1 MLKAIIFDMDGVI
14 IDSEPSHAKAALNVY
29 KAHGIDADI
38 DYCKSFIG
46 SSTKK
51 MCEDSIK
58 KFSMNIS
65 SEDLLA
71 EMNAEKK
78 RLAATEGYT
87 PLPGV
92 KELIKKLYSAGY
104 HLAIASS
111 SSITEIEDVVKSL
124 NIKKYFTKLISSSHV
139 KEPKPAP
146 DTFLLALQKLGI
158 SAKEALVIEDS
169 EHGVSAAKAAGIA
182 CIGYENPHSGSQ
194 NLSKADVLLESFE
207 GLTTHFFEYTLQR
220 SLGLPVNITSTKR
233 LNIRELCVD
242 DINELYPIYSD
253 PQIRKYIDNIDD
265 YLKNEIEKQKAYIKN
280 VYSFYG
286 YGLWGIFSKT
296 NGKLIGRC
304 GIENHTV
311 DGKEEIML
319 SYLLDSQHWG
329 YGYAIECCSAVLK
342 YARDELDIH
351 RIVCVIDFDNSR
363 SIKTAQK
370 IGMKCEKDLIHNGRE
385 CLLYSIEL

>member
-14 IDSEPSHAKAALNVY
+14 IDSEPSHAKVALNVY

-78 RLAATEGYT
+78 RLAATEGYP

-124 NIKKYFTKLISSSHV
+124 NIKKYFTKLISS
-139 KEPKPAP
+139 
-146 DTFLLALQKLGI
+146 
-158 SAKEALVIEDS
+158 
-169 EHGVSAAKAAGIA
+169 
-182 CIGYENPHSGSQ
+182 
-194 NLSKADVLLESFE
+194 
-207 GLTTHFFEYTLQR
+207 
-220 SLGLPVNITSTKR
+220 
-233 LNIRELCVD
+233 
-242 DINELYPIYSD
+242 
-253 PQIRKYIDNIDD
+253 
-265 YLKNEIEKQKAYIKN
+265 
-280 VYSFYG
+280 
-286 YGLWGIFSKT
+286 
-296 NGKLIGRC
+296 
-304 GIENHTV
+304 
-311 DGKEEIML
+311 
-319 SYLLDSQHWG
+319 
-329 YGYAIECCSAVLK
+329 
-342 YARDELDIH
+342 
-351 RIVCVIDFDNSR
+351 
-363 SIKTAQK
+363 
-370 IGMKCEKDLIHNGRE
+370 
-385 CLLYSIEL
+385 